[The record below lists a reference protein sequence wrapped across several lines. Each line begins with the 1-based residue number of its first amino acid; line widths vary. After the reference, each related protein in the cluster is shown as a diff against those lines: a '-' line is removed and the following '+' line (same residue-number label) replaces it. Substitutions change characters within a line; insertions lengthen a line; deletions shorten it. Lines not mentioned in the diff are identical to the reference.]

1 MTKKS
6 NINIQVELGEDKVP
20 ERIFW
25 HAPDGG
31 VVDMQETKAMLLG
44 MWDGQAN
51 EALRIDLWS
60 SKMMMDEM
68 IAFLAQAIGG
78 MADTY
83 TRATSDKELG
93 DEMKKFAYDFKIKA
107 EANLQKQ
114 QENNG

>member
-1 MTKKS
+1 MAKKS
-6 NINIQVELGEDKVP
+6 NINIEVELGEDRVP

-25 HAPDGG
+25 QAPDGG
-31 VVDMQETKAMLLG
+31 VVDKQETKAMLLG

-83 TRATSDKELG
+83 VRATSDAPLG
-93 DEMKKFAYDFKIKA
+93 EEMKKFAYDFKVKA
-107 EANLQKQ
+107 EANLEKHQNK
-114 QENNG
+114 G